1 MKIIRLLILA
11 GVVGL
16 GYHWW
21 QGRGDAPYP
30 QGESRSGFIPVLMP
44 AGAEPDRVLILAP
57 INCPSEDAQ
66 RADEL
71 AAQLTRMG
79 IPNTRSSSYS
89 LAVDNP
95 TREQKER
102 MDRAVVVMNSE
113 IPAVFVNGMAK
124 ANPTAEEVAAE
135 YARTR

>member
-1 MKIIRLLILA
+1 MQIIRLLILA
-11 GVVGL
+11 GLIGL

-21 QGRGDAPYP
+21 QGRGDASHAAS
-30 QGESRSGFIPVLMP
+30 ESQSGFVSVLMP
-44 AGAEPDRVLILAP
+44 AGAERNNVLILAP
-57 INCPSEDAQ
+57 VNCPSEDAQ
-66 RADEL
+66 RADAL
-71 AAQLTRMG
+71 AAELTRMG

-102 MDRAVVVMNSE
+102 MDRAVVVMNSD
-113 IPAVFVNGMAK
+113 IPAVFINGMAK
-124 ANPTAEEVAAE
+124 SNPTAEEVAEE